1 MRLKGQRSP
10 GQAKRVAQRS
20 REEADP
26 WLEPRVGRVEAETEV
41 PERGKA
47 RPGVHGAPP
56 SQLAGGAADEDV
68 VARGVY
74 HPVVALPRVVVVP
87 RHLSIGIIISPVNF
101 GFLQVENLFFNSPTI
116 ADLAN
121 RRKCYGYTIK
131 YRLQREN
138 TNLDEAFV
146 ETEVVPNGVLPT
158 LLVVLVIRELHCN
171 VLVDACNIQDFKI
184 KYKLQTWFTFQTTD
198 FL

>member
-68 VARGVY
+68 VARGVD

-101 GFLQVENLFFNSPTI
+101 LFLQVENLLFKSLTI
-116 ADLAN
+116 AD
-121 RRKCYGYTIK
+121 RRKCFLDIRSNRGYSGKI
-131 YRLQREN
+131 
-138 TNLDEAFV
+138 
-146 ETEVVPNGVLPT
+146 PT
-158 LLVVLVIRELHCN
+158 LMKHLLRLRLCLMEFCQPCL
-171 VLVDACNIQDFKI
+171 L
-184 KYKLQTWFTFQTTD
+184 

>member
-1 MRLKGQRSP
+1 VRLKGQRSP

-47 RPGVHGAPP
+47 RPGVHGASPP
-56 SQLAGGAADEDV
+56 QLAGGATDEDV
-68 VARGVY
+68 VARWVD

-87 RHLSIGIIISPVNF
+87 RH
-101 GFLQVENLFFNSPTI
+101 
-116 ADLAN
+116 
-121 RRKCYGYTIK
+121 
-131 YRLQREN
+131 
-138 TNLDEAFV
+138 LDEAFV

-171 VLVDACNIQDFKI
+171 VLVDAI
-184 KYKLQTWFTFQTTD
+184 
-198 FL
+198 

>member
-68 VARGVY
+68 VARGVD

-87 RHLSIGIIISPVNF
+87 RHLSIGIIISLVNF
-101 GFLQVENLFFNSPTI
+101 GFLQNLLFNSPAI
-116 ADLAN
+116 ADTG
-121 RRKCYGYTIK
+121 KCFWIYD
-131 YRLQREN
+131 Q
-138 TNLDEAFV
+138 
-146 ETEVVPNGVLPT
+146 
-158 LLVVLVIRELHCN
+158 
-171 VLVDACNIQDFKI
+171 IQATAG
-184 KYKLQTWFTFQTTD
+184 KYKP
-198 FL
+198 

>member
-1 MRLKGQRSP
+1 MDSKHKSLTKEAPLEGGEP
-10 GQAKRVAQRS
+10 AS
-20 REEADP
+20 R
-26 WLEPRVGRVEAETEV
+26 GRGV
-41 PERGKA
+41 P
-47 RPGVHGAPP
+47 APEF
-56 SQLAGGAADEDV
+56 AGGAADEDV
-68 VARGVY
+68 VGRGVD

-101 GFLQVENLFFNSPTI
+101 GFLLIENLLFNSPTI

-121 RRKCYGYTIK
+121 TRKCYGYTIK

-146 ETEVVPNGVLPT
+146 ETEVVPYGVLPT

-171 VLVDACNIQDFKI
+171 VLVDA
-184 KYKLQTWFTFQTTD
+184 
-198 FL
+198 

>member
-47 RPGVHGAPP
+47 RPGVHGASPP
-56 SQLAGGAADEDV
+56 QLAGGATDEDV
-68 VARGVY
+68 VARWVD

-87 RHLSIGIIISPVNF
+87 RHLSIGIIISLVNF
-101 GFLQVENLFFNSPTI
+101 GFLQVSTPLLLQTWQTQENVF
-116 ADLAN
+116 
-121 RRKCYGYTIK
+121 GYTIK